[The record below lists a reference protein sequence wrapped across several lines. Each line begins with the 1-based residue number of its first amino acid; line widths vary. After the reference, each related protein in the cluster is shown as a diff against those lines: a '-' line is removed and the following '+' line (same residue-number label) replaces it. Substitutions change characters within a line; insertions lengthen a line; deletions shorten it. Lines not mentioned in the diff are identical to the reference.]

1 MDINQSNINEFLNK
15 YIRFVDELSLNG
27 SYPNNVRHVLYL
39 IIPSFVLKYGLKYEN
54 MILNCF
60 RETPIY
66 INDKQDDHCTAFF
79 GREMKVRNELPKYY
93 TRKFVVLNQYT
104 GSSLLDML
112 DNVIHEFNHAV
123 NSMINEINYD
133 EKEVSMRTGLSYITY
148 SVSDLT
154 KPIRKSSDITLEEII
169 NVKQTEDII
178 NIIASF
184 AKYNIHNQEFNNAL
198 YSINSEI
205 KGEFTSNAYYLQSFI
220 CKELMKNK
228 TFIPTIENLRLN
240 GNVSDIENWFNGITG
255 EKNSYKKLTTL
266 LDEILRD
273 EEKLTKVKWF
283 KNYHINKIRNKMSIV
298 MEIVKLYE
306 DNCIF
311 K

>member
-1 MDINQSNINEFLNK
+1 MDINQSNINDFLNK
-15 YIRFVDELSLNG
+15 YIRFVDELSSYGN
-27 SYPNNVRHVLYL
+27 YPNNVRHVLYL
-39 IIPSFVLKYGLKYEN
+39 IIPGFILKYGLKYEN

-66 INDKQDDHCTAFF
+66 INDKQNDYCTAYF
-79 GREMKVRNELPKYY
+79 GREMKERNELPKYY

-112 DNVIHEFNHAV
+112 DNISHEFNHAV
-123 NSMINEINYD
+123 NSMVNEINYD

-148 SVSDLT
+148 SVNDLN
-154 KPIRKSSDITLEEII
+154 KPIRKSNDITLEEII

-184 AKYNIHNQEFNNAL
+184 AKYNIQNQEFHNAL

-205 KGEFTSNAYYLQSFI
+205 KGEYTSNAYYLQSFI

-240 GNVSDIENWFNGITG
+240 GNVSDIENWFNDITG
-255 EKNSYKKLTTL
+255 EKDSYKKLTTL
-266 LDEILRD
+266 LDEILHD
-273 EEKLTKVKWF
+273 EEKLAKVKWF
-283 KNYHINKIRNKMSIV
+283 KNYHINKIRNKMNTV